1 MQVFDR
7 LLDDS
12 GLLSPAVTPAAVL
25 ADRRTAQTAWY
36 AGLLGAVVVPDTRLA
51 ELSRAAV
58 DGAPVEVSVVNTSG
72 AGGLVAL
79 ARRGLPGLE
88 PAAVESA
95 LRDLDDLAGN
105 AARVVS
111 AASELD
117 PEITVYVEIPPGPGS
132 PAAVEVVEAAGLC
145 ARIRVTGPPAVP
157 GLAEHLSLL
166 IEADLPFKVTG
177 GSGDLVGLLA
187 AVEALIDGADAR
199 EAEALLTLTDPVRLT
214 AAARQWDAAA
224 RARIR
229 RRVRRVDRPSI
240 SAAAER
246 LTALGL
252 DAGG

>member
-12 GLLSPAVTPAAVL
+12 GLLSPSATAAAVL
-25 ADRRTAQTAWY
+25 ADRQTARTAWY

-51 ELSRAAV
+51 ELSRAAA
-58 DGAPVEVSVVNTSG
+58 DGPPVEVSVVNTSG

-79 ARRGLPGLE
+79 ARRGLSGLE
-88 PAAVESA
+88 PVAVESA

-145 ARIRVTGPPAVP
+145 ARIRVTGPVAP
-157 GLAEHLSLL
+157 GLADHLSLL

-177 GSGDLVGLLA
+177 GSGDLVALLA

-199 EAEALLTLTDPVRLT
+199 EAEALLRLTDPVRLT

-240 SAAAER
+240 TAAAER
-246 LTALGL
+246 LAALGL
-252 DAGG
+252 DADG